1 MVDYII
7 KEYCD
12 CQMGMREQGPWPS
25 ARLLECQDCDGRGVH
40 IYEDWGHDMG
50 DIASNYPKAFLIQ
63 EVEK

>member
-7 KEYCD
+7 KEFCD

-25 ARLLECQDCDGRGVH
+25 ARLLECQDCDGRGGH
-40 IYEDWGHDMG
+40 IYEDWGNDRK
-50 DIASNYPKAFLIQ
+50 DIASNYTKAVRRK